1 MSAPGE
7 NAAPVIIKRKKIVAG
22 GGHHGGAWKV
32 AIACS
37 FSLWCFCT
45 GFNIRPLQKAAQAPF
60 WRLRVPVCHTA
71 PRHPLSNA
79 CPASSPNANRI
90 LSPTDELG

>member
-60 WRLRVPVCHTA
+60 CACGCRCVTPPRAIRFRMPVQHRLKMLIV
-71 PRHPLSNA
+71 S
-79 CPASSPNANRI
+79 
-90 LSPTDELG
+90 